1 MFFPTG
7 SGITLSAS
15 RQRLEKLIAERA
27 APGADKDAIDRRVWT
42 LLGARRAVMF
52 TDLSGFS
59 RHVAEFGIVHFLH
72 TIYESMRIFVPLI
85 EGHDGILLKA
95 EADSLL
101 VIFRAP
107 DQAMACAIAMQH
119 GASVYN
125 LTAPPEEHVLLG
137 VGLGYGDML
146 LVGDEDAFGAE
157 VNAASKLGE
166 DTARPHQILVTE
178 DFRAHLKPIEGL
190 EFDKI
195 DFVPPGSSAAY
206 QVSYSPTA

>member
-1 MFFPTG
+1 MFFPSG
-7 SGITLSAS
+7 SGVTVSAS
-15 RQRLEKLIAERA
+15 RLRLEKLIAERA
-27 APGADKDAIDRRVWT
+27 APGADKDAIDRRIWA

-59 RHVAEFGIVHFLH
+59 KQVAQFGIVHFLH
-72 TIYESMRIFVPLI
+72 TIHESIRIFVPVI
-85 EGHDGILLKA
+85 EAHDGILLKA

-101 VIFRAP
+101 VIFRVP
-107 DQAMACAIAMQH
+107 DHALCCAIAMQH
-119 GASVYN
+119 AAAGHN

-166 DTARPHQILVTE
+166 DTAKPHEILVT
-178 DFRAHLKPIEGL
+178 DNFRNRLQQTDGL
-190 EFDKI
+190 EFNKI
-195 DFVPPGSSAAY
+195 DFVPPGAAAAY
-206 QVSYSPTA
+206 MVGYPGS